1 MKPRSLSSRGL
12 VLARINYGE
21 ADRIVFI
28 LSEDYGRLPFL
39 AKGVRRLKSR
49 KRGSLEPFAL
59 VHFEAAKGRGLDI
72 LREVDLLKSPSRL
85 RRDLKKMSL
94 AYYFA
99 EVLGKVLNEG
109 EVNKPVFNLA
119 LTYFEKL
126 EKSLNLKDL
135 RRDFVRELLV
145 ILGFWPEDK
154 NLTEVDLVLEQVLER
169 KINSQRVGKRIL
181 V

>member
-1 MKPRSLSSRGL
+1 MKPRSFSSRGL

-49 KRGSLEPFAL
+49 KRGSLEPFTL
-59 VHFEAAKGRGLDI
+59 VRFEAAKGKGLDI
-72 LREVDLLKSPSRL
+72 LREVELLRSSSRL

-99 EVLGKVLNEG
+99 EVLGKILSEG
-109 EVNKPVFNLA
+109 EASKSVFNLA
-119 LTYFEKL
+119 LVYFEKL
-126 EKSLNLKDL
+126 EKSSNLRGL
-135 RRDFVRELLV
+135 RKDFVRDLLV
-145 ILGFWPEDK
+145 ALGFWPEDK
-154 NLTEVDLVLEQVLER
+154 KLTEVDLVLEQVLER